1 MKWRET
7 IMGRKKQL
15 VVGDRVIKTGGDYVF
30 QGYIVS
36 VFRKVKGQIR
46 YVVENDD
53 GILHIFSPTQLVTL
67 DDGVPETVE
76 FNVSDDGRDTGAG

>member
-1 MKWRET
+1 
-7 IMGRKKQL
+7 
-15 VVGDRVIKTGGDYVF
+15 
-30 QGYIVS
+30 
-36 VFRKVKGQIR
+36 VKGQIR